1 MLVSRKE
8 DNVLVLFICFKNG
21 LFQEQE
27 ENQVL
32 FQKEEEERTGVCVFQ
47 KNRKKT
53 RNNKQLTTAQ
63 LTTNN

>member
-53 RNNKQLTTAQ
+53 RNN
-63 LTTNN
+63 